1 MKQYA
6 MSWKNI
12 NILISEISNNNLF
25 LSKKYKDFAWI
36 VKVALE

>member
-25 LSKKYKDFAWI
+25 LSKKYKDYA
-36 VKVALE
+36 